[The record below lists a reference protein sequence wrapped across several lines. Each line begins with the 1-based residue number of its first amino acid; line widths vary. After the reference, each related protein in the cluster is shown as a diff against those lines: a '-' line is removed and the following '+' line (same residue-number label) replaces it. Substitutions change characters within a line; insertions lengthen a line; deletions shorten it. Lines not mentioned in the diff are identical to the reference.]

1 MSVDGVQRVVCGITE
16 ETTCQDVVVVLAQA
30 LGQPGRYTLRETFKE
45 FQRCMTPEERLL
57 ETLGKYGEQAREV
70 QLSLHHVGPSA
81 CDEMSR
87 SKVGRYQPCPPLRRK
102 DAGTRTRRGSGSI
115 SSHRRSLP
123 PLSTL
128 RQEAEQQQQQRDHK
142 KPKRKSLTLME
153 EAWEWLES
161 LGKSKVY
168 STAGEKDASKKAD
181 KRNRTSLDIFLSVD
195 KDISAREAR
204 GKARGPRGQ
213 RSDLDHQTS
222 CCMGTQ
228 SRGKES
234 KHYRKNDEVKLDLI
248 EARCMEDEKIG
259 LRETIVCQLG
269 LLQDLQSQV
278 ARVDKQIAE
287 LVEKQRVRS
296 AEQEARL
303 RAAEEETEQIK
314 FWENELKAEEGF
326 EKDLQRQFL
335 ELKAKA
341 SECKPRLEGYRRR
354 LQGLDFAAAHEEP
367 REASTCGATT
377 AAAPKAMAEGGERL
391 QSDPDGTVNVNRKFQ
406 PREEPHALVAPCQ
419 MKERRPTGPTELR
432 EWWTRWSE
440 AQSNQSQKNNKK
452 KAIHRSELTIYLGSG
467 KV

>member
-1 MSVDGVQRVVCGITE
+1 
-16 ETTCQDVVVVLAQA
+16 
-30 LGQPGRYTLRETFKE
+30 
-45 FQRCMTPEERLL
+45 MTPDERLL
-57 ETLGKYGEQAREV
+57 ETLGKYGEQTREV
-70 QLSLHHVGPSA
+70 QLSLHHAGPPTS
-81 CDEMSR
+81 DEMSR

-102 DAGTRTRRGSGSI
+102 DAGTRMRRGSGSI
-115 SSHRRSLP
+115 ISHRRSLP

-128 RQEAEQQQQQRDHK
+128 KQEAEQQQQKEIK

-168 STAGEKDASKKAD
+168 STSGEKDTSKKAD
-181 KRNRTSLDIFLSVD
+181 KKNRTSLDIFLTADRDV
-195 KDISAREAR
+195 SARV
-204 GKARGPRGQ
+204 RGPRGQ

-222 CCMGTQ
+222 CCLGSQ

-234 KHYRKNDEVKLDLI
+234 KHYRRSEEAKPDLI
-248 EARCMEDEKIG
+248 EVRCMEDEKIG

-278 ARVDKQIAE
+278 ARADKQIAE
-287 LVEKQRVRS
+287 LEEKQRVWR

-303 RAAEEETEQIK
+303 REAEEEAEQIK

-335 ELKAKA
+335 ELRAKA
-341 SECKPRLEGYRRR
+341 FECKPMLEEYRRR
-354 LQGLDFAAAHEEP
+354 LQAPDFAVIHEEQQ
-367 REASTCGATT
+367 EAATCAATVASST
-377 AAAPKAMAEGGERL
+377 AAAPKALTEDGQRP
-391 QSDPDGTVNVNRKFQ
+391 QSDPDTAVNVNRKFQ
-406 PREEPHALVAPCQ
+406 PREEPHALVAPYQ

-440 AQSNQSQKNNKK
+440 AQSNQPQKNKK
-452 KAIHRSELTIYLGSG
+452 KAIHRSELTIYLGSA

>member
-1 MSVDGVQRVVCGITE
+1 
-16 ETTCQDVVVVLAQA
+16 
-30 LGQPGRYTLRETFKE
+30 
-45 FQRCMTPEERLL
+45 MTPEECLL

-70 QLSLHHVGPSA
+70 QLSLHHVGPSTW
-81 CDEMSR
+81 DEMSR

-102 DAGTRTRRGSGSI
+102 DAGTRMRRGSGSI

-128 RQEAEQQQQQRDHK
+128 RQEAEQQQQQKDLK

-168 STAGEKDASKKAD
+168 STAGEKDTSKKAD
-181 KRNRTSLDIFLSVD
+181 KKNRTSLDIFLSVERD
-195 KDISAREAR
+195 PSAREAR
-204 GKARGPRGQ
+204 GKVRGPRGQ
-213 RSDLDHQTS
+213 RPDLDHQTS
-222 CCMGTQ
+222 CCMGSQ

-234 KHYRKNDEVKLDLI
+234 KHYRKSEEVKLDLI
-248 EARCMEDEKIG
+248 EARCVEDEKVG
-259 LRETIVCQLG
+259 LRESIVCQLG

-287 LVEKQRVRS
+287 LEEKQRVRRV
-296 AEQEARL
+296 EQEARL
-303 RAAEEETEQIK
+303 REVEEETEQMK

-335 ELKAKA
+335 ELRAKA
-341 SECKPRLEGYRRR
+341 FECKPMLEEHRRR
-354 LQGLDFAAAHEEP
+354 LKALDFAALHEEP
-367 REASTCGATT
+367 QEAGTHADTSM
-377 AAAPKAMAEGGERL
+377 PKILTNDAEHP
-391 QSDPDGTVNVNRKFQ
+391 QSDPDAAVNVNRKFQ

-432 EWWTRWSE
+432 EWWTRWSQG
-440 AQSNQSQKNNKK
+440 QSNRPQNNKK
-452 KAIHRSELTIYLGSG
+452 KTIHRSELTIYLGSA

>member
-1 MSVDGVQRVVCGITE
+1 
-16 ETTCQDVVVVLAQA
+16 
-30 LGQPGRYTLRETFKE
+30 
-45 FQRCMTPEERLL
+45 MTPEERLL

-70 QLSLHHVGPSA
+70 QLSLHHVGPSTW
-81 CDEMSR
+81 DEMSR

-102 DAGTRTRRGSGSI
+102 DAGTRMRRGSGSI

-128 RQEAEQQQQQRDHK
+128 RQEAEQQQQQKKDLK

-168 STAGEKDASKKAD
+168 STAGEKDTSKKAD
-181 KRNRTSLDIFLSVD
+181 KKNRTSLEIFLSINR
-195 KDISAREAR
+195 DISGREAR
-204 GKARGPRGQ
+204 GKVRGPRGQ

-222 CCMGTQ
+222 CCMGSQ

-234 KHYRKNDEVKLDLI
+234 KHYRKSEEVKLDLI
-248 EARCMEDEKIG
+248 EARCLEDEKIG

-278 ARVDKQIAE
+278 ARADKQIAE
-287 LVEKQRVRS
+287 LEEKQRVRR
-296 AEQEARL
+296 AEQETRL
-303 RAAEEETEQIK
+303 REAEEETEQIK
-314 FWENELKAEEGF
+314 FWENELKAEECF

-335 ELKAKA
+335 ELRAKA
-341 SECKPRLEGYRRR
+341 FGCKPMLEEYRRR
-354 LQGLDFAAAHEEP
+354 LQALDFAAIHEEP
-367 REASTCGATT
+367 QEAATCAATAA
-377 AAAPKAMAEGGERL
+377 AAAPKASAEDAKRP
-391 QSDPDGTVNVNRKFQ
+391 QSDPDTAVNVNRKFQ

-419 MKERRPTGPTELR
+419 MRERRPTGPTELR

-440 AQSNQSQKNNKK
+440 AQSNQPQNNNK
-452 KAIHRSELTIYLGSG
+452 KAIHRSELTIYLGSA

>member
-1 MSVDGVQRVVCGITE
+1 
-16 ETTCQDVVVVLAQA
+16 
-30 LGQPGRYTLRETFKE
+30 
-45 FQRCMTPEERLL
+45 MTPEERLL

-70 QLSLHHVGPSA
+70 QLSLHHVGPSTW
-81 CDEMSR
+81 DEMSR

-102 DAGTRTRRGSGSI
+102 DAGTRMRRGSGSI
-115 SSHRRSLP
+115 ISHRRSLP

-128 RQEAEQQQQQRDHK
+128 RQEAEQQQQQQQKDLK

-168 STAGEKDASKKAD
+168 STAGEKDTGKKAD
-181 KRNRTSLDIFLSVD
+181 KKNRTSLDIFLSVD
-195 KDISAREAR
+195 RDISAREAR

-222 CCMGTQ
+222 CCIGSQ
-228 SRGKES
+228 SRAKES
-234 KHYRKNDEVKLDLI
+234 KHYRRSEEVKLDLI
-248 EARCMEDEKIG
+248 EARCVEDEKIG

-287 LVEKQRVRS
+287 LEEKQRVRR

-303 RAAEEETEQIK
+303 REAEEETEQIK

-335 ELKAKA
+335 ELRAKA
-341 SECKPRLEGYRRR
+341 FECKPMLEEYRRK
-354 LQGLDFAAAHEEP
+354 LQAIHEEP
-367 REASTCGATT
+367 QEAATCAAAT
-377 AAAPKAMAEGGERL
+377 APKAPSEDGERP
-391 QSDPDGTVNVNRKFQ
+391 QSDPDTTVNVNRKFQ
-406 PREEPHALVAPCQ
+406 PREEPRAVAAPCQ

-440 AQSNQSQKNNKK
+440 AQSNQPHHNKK
-452 KAIHRSELTIYLGSG
+452 KAIHRSELTIYLGSA